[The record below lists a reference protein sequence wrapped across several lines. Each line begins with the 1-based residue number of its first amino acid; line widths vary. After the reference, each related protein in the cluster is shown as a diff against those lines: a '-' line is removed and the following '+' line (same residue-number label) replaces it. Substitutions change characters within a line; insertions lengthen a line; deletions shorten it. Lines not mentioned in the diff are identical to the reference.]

1 MFSTVADFFTGIFT
15 KAAEGIKSAFSG
27 IKDFFSSVF
36 QAVANAVKAP
46 INWIIGG
53 INNFIGGLNKIKIP
67 DWVPGVGG
75 KGFSLPTI
83 PQLARGGV
91 LEKGQTGYLEGN
103 GAEAVVPLE
112 KNTEWIKKVAGLFR
126 QQMSENGAAGTD
138 NGING
143 IVEAVKGVGGVVG
156 SAIKTVAEKAAGAKA
171 NADSNGFTDALRS
184 FGANLTSLVKGAT
197 ASPGTVQ
204 SMVTST
210 TNRSVTQNNYFE
222 NTFNGDRAGQQRS
235 SEAMGKNTADA
246 TGQLARA
253 LAFAR

>member
-1 MFSTVADFFTGIFT
+1 M
-15 KAAEGIKSAFSG
+15 
-27 IKDFFSSVF
+27 
-36 QAVANAVKAP
+36 
-46 INWIIGG
+46 
-53 INNFIGGLNKIKIP
+53 
-67 DWVPGVGG
+67 
-75 KGFSLPTI
+75 
-83 PQLARGGV
+83 
-91 LEKGQTGYLEGN
+91 
-103 GAEAVVPLE
+103 
-112 KNTEWIKKVAGLFR
+112 
-126 QQMSENGAAGTD
+126 
-138 NGING
+138 
-143 IVEAVKGVGGVVG
+143 
-156 SAIKTVAEKAAGAKA
+156 AEKAAGAKA